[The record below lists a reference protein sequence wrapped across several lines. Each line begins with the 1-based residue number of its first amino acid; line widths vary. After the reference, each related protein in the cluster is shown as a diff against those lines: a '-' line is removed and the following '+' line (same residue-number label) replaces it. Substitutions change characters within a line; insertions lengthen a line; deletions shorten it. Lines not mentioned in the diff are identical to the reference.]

1 MNNDRQQRQVLFAT
15 SISYVIVIL
24 DTSIVNV
31 ALERIATGLAGGVAG
46 LQWVVNAYT
55 LSFASLLLSGGTL
68 ADRFGARTVYMAGL
82 ATFTAASALCGAAP
96 SLAVLIA
103 GRVLQGV
110 GAALLVPASMALIN
124 QSWPDRRERA
134 AVFGLWAGF
143 GGVAMAAGPL
153 LGGVLIGLSGW
164 RGIFLVNVP
173 VCIAGVGMA
182 WRVAQPVGPR
192 AAPETRRS
200 PPRTF
205 DLAGQLAGI
214 ATLALLNVSIIEA
227 PVYGWHSAALAGC
240 VAATV
245 SAGALFAAI
254 ETRSAHPMLPFSLF
268 RHPLF
273 SGSVIASMVS
283 AFTFYGLLFTLS
295 LYLQQQR
302 GYTPLRTGLAFLPLT
317 IVVPAGSLLSKRAVQ
332 WLGPRWLVAGAFVL
346 AAAGYLALITAG
358 AAAPYRLLALPLPA
372 IGLAASLITPATTAA
387 LMGCIDG
394 NRAGIAAGVLNAARQ
409 TGAALGVA
417 ISGALIATRPS
428 IADAMQAVLLIAAM
442 MSAIAG
448 AIWWHASAQSGS
460 VNHGMIRKGH
470 EPSSQNAD

>member
-1 MNNDRQQRQVLFAT
+1 MNNDRQQRRVLLAT

-31 ALERIATGLAGGVAG
+31 ALERIASGLAGSVAG

-68 ADRFGARTVYMAGL
+68 ADRFGTRAVYMAGL
-82 ATFTAASALCGAAP
+82 ASFTVASAFCGAAP

-103 GRVLQGV
+103 ARVAQGV

-124 QSWPDRRERA
+124 QTWPDARERA
-134 AVFGLWAGF
+134 AVFGLWAGL

-164 RGIFLVNVP
+164 RSIFLVNVP
-173 VCIAGVGMA
+173 VCVAGIVMA
-182 WRVAQPVGPR
+182 WRVGQRVVPLTHHHA
-192 AAPETRRS
+192 
-200 PPRTF
+200 PRTF
-205 DLAGQLAGI
+205 DLTGQLAGI
-214 ATLALLNVSIIEA
+214 ATLGLLNASIIEA
-227 PVYGWHSAALAGC
+227 PVYGWHCATLAGY
-240 VAATV
+240 VAATF
-245 SAGALFAAI
+245 SAGALFVVI
-254 ETRSAHPMLPFSLF
+254 ETRRAHPMLPFGLF
-268 RHPLF
+268 REPLF

-302 GYTPLRTGLAFLPLT
+302 GYTPLRAALAFLPLT

-346 AAAGYLALITAG
+346 AAIGYLGLMTVG
-358 AAAPYRLLALPLPA
+358 PAAQYGLLALPLPA

-387 LMGCIDG
+387 LMGCADG

-417 ISGALIATRPS
+417 MSGALIATRAS
-428 IADAMQAVLLIAAM
+428 MVDAMQAVLLIAAALSM
-442 MSAIAG
+442 IAG
-448 AIWWHASAQSGS
+448 AIWWHTSTQSASASR
-460 VNHGMIRKGH
+460 GMIRK
-470 EPSSQNAD
+470 ERESSPQNAE

>member
-31 ALERIATGLAGGVAG
+31 ALERIATGLAGSVAG

-68 ADRFGARTVYMAGL
+68 ADRFGARAVYMAGL
-82 ATFTAASALCGAAP
+82 ASFTVASALCGAAP
-96 SLAVLIA
+96 SLALLIA

-124 QSWPDRRERA
+124 QSWPDWRERA

-173 VCIAGVGMA
+173 VCLAGLVMA
-182 WRVAQPVGPR
+182 WRVRPR
-192 AAPETRRS
+192 AVPEAPRHV
-200 PPRTF
+200 PRTF

-240 VAATV
+240 VAATLG
-245 SAGALFAAI
+245 AGALFVAI
-254 ETRSAHPMLPFSLF
+254 ETRRTHPMLPFSLF
-268 RHPLF
+268 RQPLF

-302 GYTPLRTGLAFLPLT
+302 GYTPLRAGLAFLPLT
-317 IVVPAGSLLSKRAVQ
+317 IVVPVGSLLSKRAVQ

-346 AAAGYLALITAG
+346 AAVGFLMLTTVG
-358 AAAPYRLLALPLPA
+358 PAAPYLMLALPLPA

-387 LMGCIDG
+387 LMGCVDG
-394 NRAGIAAGVLNAARQ
+394 DRAGVAAAVLNAARQ

-428 IADAMQAVLLIAAM
+428 ILDAMQAVLLIAAT

-448 AIWWHASAQSGS
+448 AI
-460 VNHGMIRKGH
+460 
-470 EPSSQNAD
+470 

>member
-1 MNNDRQQRQVLFAT
+1 MDNDRQQRRVLLAT

-31 ALERIATGLAGGVAG
+31 ALERIATGLAGSVAG

-68 ADRFGARTVYMAGL
+68 ADRFGARAVYMAGL
-82 ATFTAASALCGAAP
+82 ASFTLASTLCGAAP

-103 GRVLQGV
+103 ARVLQGV

-124 QSWPDRRERA
+124 RTWPDSRERA
-134 AVFGLWAGF
+134 AVFGMWAGL
-143 GGVAMAAGPL
+143 GGAAMAAGPL

-164 RGIFLVNVP
+164 RSIFLVNVP
-173 VCIAGVGMA
+173 VCVAGIVMA
-182 WRVAQPVGPR
+182 WRVGHRVVRRTPH
-192 AAPETRRS
+192 AAPR
-200 PPRTF
+200 PF
-205 DLAGQLAGI
+205 DLAGQLAGM
-214 ATLALLNVSIIEA
+214 ATLASLNVSIIEA
-227 PVYGWHSAALAGC
+227 PVYGWHSATLAGW
-240 VAATV
+240 VAATL
-245 SAGALFAAI
+245 SAGVLFVVI
-254 ETRSAHPMLPFSLF
+254 ETRRTHPMLPFDLF
-268 RHPLF
+268 RQPLF

-302 GYTPLRTGLAFLPLT
+302 GYTPLRVGLAFLPLT

-346 AAAGYLALITAG
+346 AATGYLALMTVG
-358 AAAPYRLLALPLPA
+358 PAAPYGMLALPLPA

-387 LMGCIDG
+387 LMGCVDG
-394 NRAGIAAGVLNAARQ
+394 HRAGIAAGVLNAARQ

-417 ISGALIATRPS
+417 TAGALIATRPS
-428 IADAMQAVLLIAAM
+428 MADAMQAVLLIAAT

-448 AIWWHASAQSGS
+448 AIWWHASTQSGS
-460 VNHGMIRKGH
+460 VSSGMIRQ
-470 EPSSQNAD
+470 ERES